1 MPSGG
6 FPPSRTKWTRRVP
19 HPVLIGHAVCLVT
32 GNHSIRRVNAS
43 TGAVSTLVGARSTL
57 GLALAGY
64 ADATSAADARLRR
77 PEGVAFDPAGLRL
90 VVADTG
96 NHALRVIAVRDGVTG
111 AVTTV
116 AGDGLQGIGLG
127 DASKARLSAPG
138 AASFSPDGSPPP
150 PALPPESGGSA
161 PAPHGANNPRGACRS
176 SLLVADTGN
185 NRLLCAPRPLLA
197 LRVTAHPVATAS
209 MIQIE
214 LLYCQL
220 TLNPRNA
227 VRVSRRTTAPAAQ
240 VSRPPCAPCFQD
252 GGPRSARGCLAGG
265 RRRGQSRGRA
275 GQRRGGAVRRT
286 DGARALL

>member
-1 MPSGG
+1 
-6 FPPSRTKWTRRVP
+6 
-19 HPVLIGHAVCLVT
+19 VCLVT

-150 PALPPESGGSA
+150 PPSPPKA
-161 PAPHGANNPRGACRS
+161 
-176 SLLVADTGN
+176 
-185 NRLLCAPRPLLA
+185 
-197 LRVTAHPVATAS
+197 
-209 MIQIE
+209 
-214 LLYCQL
+214 
-220 TLNPRNA
+220 
-227 VRVSRRTTAPAAQ
+227 
-240 VSRPPCAPCFQD
+240 
-252 GGPRSARGCLAGG
+252 GGPRLRRTARITRAA
-265 RRRGQSRGRA
+265 RA
-275 GQRRGGAVRRT
+275 GRVCWSPTLGTTGSCAPL
-286 DGARALL
+286 APCWLSASLHILLQLPR